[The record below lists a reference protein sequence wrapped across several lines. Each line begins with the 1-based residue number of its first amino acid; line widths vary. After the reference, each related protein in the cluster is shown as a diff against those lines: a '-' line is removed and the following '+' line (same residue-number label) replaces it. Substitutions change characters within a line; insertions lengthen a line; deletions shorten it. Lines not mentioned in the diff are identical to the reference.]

1 MAEVDNAQ
9 RVFEYNKSEINKL
22 ARVIRAMG
30 DEAKEQARQVSG
42 GLVDFAVKEIKTA
55 ATQHPRPKQAT
66 KIADGVR
73 ISKSSV
79 VGEFGLGFA
88 SQRFS
93 GGATTQ
99 LNEGTSAG
107 QKGILAGVEFGARK
121 QKQFLP
127 RTPKFGIRGNAG
139 TFIWPTLRR
148 IQPDL
153 IEKWEQGF
161 DKVIK
166 EWGI

>member
-1 MAEVDNAQ
+1 VASIAEQ
-9 RVFEYNKSEINKL
+9 RVFQYDKGELRKIASI
-22 ARVIRAMG
+22 IRKMG
-30 DEAKEQARQVSG
+30 DEGKQQARQASN
-42 GLVDFAVKEIKTA
+42 GLVDFAVKEIKNA
-55 ATQHPRPKQAT
+55 ASSHPRPKQAQR
-66 KIADGVR
+66 IANGVR

-79 VGEFGLGFA
+79 IGEFGLGFA

-99 LNEGTSAG
+99 LNEGSTRG

-127 RTPKFGIRGNAG
+127 RTPKFGLRGNTG

-148 IQPDL
+148 IQPQL
-153 IEKWEQGF
+153 IKKWEESF
-161 DKVIK
+161 ALIVK
-166 EWGI
+166 EWDK